1 MKISQLPTSGLLL
14 IPSEFLFSQVLEL
27 PDFFFFAWFFQYLP
41 CLLFFSFFICMQW
54 NYSCFLHSP
63 WCVQAQGS
71 HWNSWF
77 WVLQG
82 ILLLYM
88 VAKPFAHLHSLA
100 DPVSFSLPDRHVC
113 CLLLLV
119 KDYFSKWFY
128 LFIYLLHWVLIHTH
142 PCSFVCMGY
151 KTVWSYI
158 FYLSEGLERDDLGGI
173 QNTKI
178 ISIFRCLNN
187 TWSLTACF
195 LTTNP

>member
-27 PDFFFFAWFFQYLP
+27 PDFFFFCLILSVPSLLAVLLLLYLHAMKLFLLP
-41 CLLFFSFFICMQW
+41 PFSLVRTGTRKSLKFLILSSPRNITTLHGSKTFCSSSQLSRPSFILTTWSTCLLFTTPSKRL
-54 NYSCFLHSP
+54 FLK
-63 WCVQAQGS
+63 V
-71 HWNSWF
+71 
-77 WVLQG
+77 
-82 ILLLYM
+82 I
-88 VAKPFAHLHSLA
+88 
-100 DPVSFSLPDRHVC
+100 
-113 CLLLLV
+113 
-119 KDYFSKWFY
+119 